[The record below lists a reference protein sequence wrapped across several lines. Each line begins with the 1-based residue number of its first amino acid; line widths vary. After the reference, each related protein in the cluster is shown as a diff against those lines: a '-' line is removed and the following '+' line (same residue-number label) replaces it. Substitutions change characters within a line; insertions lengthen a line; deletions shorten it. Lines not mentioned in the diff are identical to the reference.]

1 MLRLILGP
9 LNRRRS
15 VISILAALGLIAALT
30 LLSEVGGLALWLAY
44 GIGEALHHRHRKV
57 ITLAAFVT
65 LYSVATL
72 VILPATAPL
81 FGRVALNCFTDGK
94 HAYAANSPFYCALNR
109 HYVTPEVKQVLEELS
124 DRMAQKHPG
133 SIVSYLDAGFP
144 FGVGIPLLPHLSHS
158 DGRKLDLAFF
168 YKDKDSGRPI
178 PKGGAWFIGYWA
190 FAPAW
195 ALQSS
200 EPASPKDGFLRWRFD
215 WLQGAFSSHALDLTR
230 TADLVRFLTQGPASK
245 QVQRV
250 FLEPNL
256 RRHLDLKSAK
266 IGFAGW
272 NAARHDDHLHFQV
285 F

>member
-9 LNRRRS
+9 LNKRRS
-15 VISILAALGLIAALT
+15 VISVLAALTLIAALT
-30 LLSEVGGLALWLAY
+30 LLTEVGGLVLWIAY
-44 GIGEALHHRHRKV
+44 GIGEVFHKRRLKIVTPAV
-57 ITLAAFVT
+57 FVV
-65 LYSVATL
+65 LYSATTL
-72 VILPATAPL
+72 FILPAAAPL

-94 HAYAANSPFYCALNR
+94 HAYAANSPLYCVLNR
-109 HYVTPEVKQVLEELS
+109 HYAAPRVKSVLEKLS
-124 DRMAQKHPG
+124 DRIAHKHPG

-144 FGVGIPLLPHLSHS
+144 LGIGIPLLPHRSHN

-168 YKDKDSGRPI
+168 YKDKNSGEPSL
-178 PKGGAWFIGYWA
+178 KGGAWFMGYWA

-195 ALQSS
+195 ALQNTPPS
-200 EPASPKDGFLRWRFD
+200 SPKDGALRWRLE
-215 WLQGAFSSHALDLTR
+215 WLQWAFTDHELDKTR
-230 TADLVRFLTQGPASK
+230 TADLVRFLTQGPASQ
-245 QVQRV
+245 QVQRL

-256 RRHLDLKSAK
+256 KRHLGLKSAK